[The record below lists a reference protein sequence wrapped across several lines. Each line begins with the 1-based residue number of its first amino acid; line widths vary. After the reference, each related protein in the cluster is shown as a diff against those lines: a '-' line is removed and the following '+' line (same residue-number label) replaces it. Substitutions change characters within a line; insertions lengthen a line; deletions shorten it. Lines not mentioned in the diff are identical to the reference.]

1 MGDPKKL
8 LRMDAKDVVQKA
20 QQEMQHLKRH
30 FLVVVLTDPEEP
42 PKKDE
47 DPVISIDLTDTRQ
60 NFLGQCQHQHWQFN
74 SLRHAQY
81 STMMILQHI
90 HNKPSYCLESC
101 ARGGVDERVLMPSLQ
116 VRAGLRTRLLGR
128 YGRWYGRHGAVDAR
142 PSMIASPVGSA
153 EQPGR
158 RDT

>member
-1 MGDPKKL
+1 
-8 LRMDAKDVVQKA
+8 MDAKDVVQKA

-30 FLVVVLTDPEEP
+30 FLVVVLTDPEEL

-74 SLRHAQY
+74 TLRHAQY

-90 HNKPSYCLESC
+90 HNKPVK
-101 ARGGVDERVLMPSLQ
+101 APR
-116 VRAGLRTRLLGR
+116 LRT
-128 YGRWYGRHGAVDAR
+128 WPWPR
-142 PSMIASPVGSA
+142 PRPLT
-153 EQPGR
+153 PTP
-158 RDT
+158 DPDP

>member
-1 MGDPKKL
+1 MSSLERDDARARADPAQVDPKKL
-8 LRMDAKDVVQKA
+8 LKMDAKDVVQKA

-30 FLVVVLTDPEEP
+30 FLVVVLTDPEEA

-47 DPVISIDLTDTRQ
+47 DPVISTDLTDTRQ
-60 NFLGQCQHQHWQFN
+60 SFLGQCQMCHWQFN

-101 ARGGVDERVLMPSLQ
+101 ARGRVE
-116 VRAGLRTRLLGR
+116 G
-128 YGRWYGRHGAVDAR
+128 
-142 PSMIASPVGSA
+142 
-153 EQPGR
+153 
-158 RDT
+158 

>member
-1 MGDPKKL
+1 
-8 LRMDAKDVVQKA
+8 MDAKDVVQKA

-30 FLVVVLTDPEEP
+30 FLVVVLTDPEEL

-74 SLRHAQY
+74 TLRHAQY

-90 HNKPSYCLESC
+90 HNKPVK
-101 ARGGVDERVLMPSLQ
+101 AP
-116 VRAGLRTRLLGR
+116 RL
-128 YGRWYGRHGAVDAR
+128 
-142 PSMIASPVGSA
+142 
-153 EQPGR
+153 
-158 RDT
+158 